1 MIRVITPMIHKI
13 TTLTTVL
20 AILSLAA
27 CSMFGGG
34 SDPFVDLREQI
45 RSTVHDQERA
55 DAMLVSIDQLD
66 QLLLES
72 AELLADVARQE
83 RMLFVDYDSTQRD
96 FDLLF
101 SEAARKRRTL
111 QEDMLNA
118 HLEFKSMA
126 SAEEWEV
133 ILPVHANAVS
143 MRMQSLVVAAASDR

>member
-1 MIRVITPMIHKI
+1 MINQ
-13 TTLTTVL
+13 LTQL
-20 AILSLAA
+20 ATALAVLSLSA

-34 SDPFVDLREQI
+34 DDPFIDLREQI
-45 RSTVHDQERA
+45 RLTVHDQERA
-55 DAMLVSIDQLD
+55 DAMSASVDQLD

-72 AELLADVARQE
+72 TDLLAEVARQE